1 MKEALELLRVVRNHC
16 LISAITA
23 NASDLF
29 MGVLWFNRKG
39 RFGIISDIQERRR
52 TIAQMYGHVS
62 LNFNL
67 SLSRKVIKHNHVV
80 EGRFHKSLGF
90 ICIKK
95 RFML

>member
-39 RFGIISDIQERRR
+39 RFGIISDIQERRS

-62 LNFNL
+62 FNFNL
-67 SLSRKVIKHNHVV
+67 SLSR
-80 EGRFHKSLGF
+80 R
-90 ICIKK
+90 
-95 RFML
+95 